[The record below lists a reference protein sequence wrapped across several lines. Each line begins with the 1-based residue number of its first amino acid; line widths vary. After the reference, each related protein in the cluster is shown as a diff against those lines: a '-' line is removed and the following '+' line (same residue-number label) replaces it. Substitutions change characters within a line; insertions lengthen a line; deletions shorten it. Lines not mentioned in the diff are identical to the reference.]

1 MTATTDRTAVLSARG
16 ITKSYG
22 HVHALRGVDF
32 DVYPAET
39 VALIGDNGAGKS
51 TLVKI
56 LSGATTHDGGAILI
70 DGTPTTMTSP
80 ADARAQGIETV
91 YQDLALATDLD
102 TPANIYLGRELY
114 LQGLLGRLGFL
125 DKKSMSSRSEELY
138 RGLHITPVGLQ
149 RPVMALSG
157 GQRQS
162 VAVARAAA
170 WASRLVLMD
179 EPTAALGHE
188 QTRAVYE
195 LIRRINGK
203 GIAVVLISH
212 NLPDVLANSDRIEVL
227 RHGKRAAV
235 YDTARASLD
244 EVVMAMAGGSA
255 A

>member
-1 MTATTDRTAVLSARG
+1 MNATNSTAVLSARG
-16 ITKSYG
+16 VTKSYG
-22 HVHALRGVDF
+22 HVQALRGVDF

-56 LSGATTHDGGAILI
+56 LSGATAHDGGEILVG
-70 DGTPTTMTSP
+70 GTPTTMSSP
-80 ADARAQGIETV
+80 ADARAHGIETV

-114 LQGLLGRLGFL
+114 LRGLLGRLGFL
-125 DKKSMSSRSEELY
+125 DKKSMSSRTEELY
-138 RGLHITPVGLQ
+138 RGLHITPVGIQ
-149 RPVMALSG
+149 RSVMALSG

-227 RHGKRAAV
+227 RHGRRTAV

-244 EVVMAMAGGSA
+244 EVVLAMAGGSA